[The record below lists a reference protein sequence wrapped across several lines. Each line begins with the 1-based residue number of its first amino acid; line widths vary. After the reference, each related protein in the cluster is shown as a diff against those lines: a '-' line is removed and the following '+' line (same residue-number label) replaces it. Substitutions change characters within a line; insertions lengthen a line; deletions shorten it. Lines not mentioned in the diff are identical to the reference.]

1 MTHFFE
7 PMWLGLLAGVV
18 EIGLAFWA
26 AGDFGHKTV
35 LLLVWVGL
43 SALIHG
49 VVQIILA
56 FQLRSLRNA

>member
-1 MTHFFE
+1 MNETSV
-7 PMWLGLLAGVV
+7 PA
-18 EIGLAFWA
+18 EIGIAFWA

-43 SALIHG
+43 TALIHG

-56 FQLRSLRNA
+56 FNLRSLKNA

>member
-1 MTHFFE
+1 
-7 PMWLGLLAGVV
+7 
-18 EIGLAFWA
+18 
-26 AGDFGHKTV
+26 V

-56 FQLRSLRNA
+56 FHLRSLRDA